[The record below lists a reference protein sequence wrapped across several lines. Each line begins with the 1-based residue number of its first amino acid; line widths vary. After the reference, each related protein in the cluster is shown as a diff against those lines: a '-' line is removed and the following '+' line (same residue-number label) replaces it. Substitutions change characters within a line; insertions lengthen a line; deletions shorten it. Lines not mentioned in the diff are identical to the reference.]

1 MVWILNYMNIATIY
15 PICLEH
21 LFFFLLVGRTIALC
35 HLLSVLDW
43 LMPAQA
49 TGSDQA
55 VCGPDG
61 GWACTDEL

>member
-1 MVWILNYMNIATIY
+1 M
-15 PICLEH
+15 CLEH
-21 LFFFLLVGRTIALC
+21 LFFFLLVGRKIALC

-55 VCGPDG
+55 VCGADG